1 MRDGFDRARV
11 TLERAA
17 DFLAAGLRAGA
28 PVGPNPIAGP
38 YRAKVIANG
47 LRELDRFLNLL
58 IDEAR
63 RVAGLPIFTHQRNTA
78 NKFTADDFQY
88 RHSLADYERLRA
100 LGRSRECLFHCQG
113 RVLRGDRADAE
124 RMTAGWPEI
133 PGTVTPLRRF
143 ALGSEM
149 SVSQQDLADVAVFYR
164 RLGEEI
170 SAGVGMHQADI

>member
-1 MRDGFDRARV
+1 MHDALDRARV
-11 TLERAA
+11 TLDRAA
-17 DFLAAGLRAGA
+17 DFLAAGLRANA
-28 PVGPNPIAGP
+28 PAGPSPIAGP

-63 RVAGLPIFTHQRNTA
+63 RVAGLPVFPDQRNTA
-78 NKFTADDFQY
+78 NKFTADDFQ
-88 RHSLADYERLRA
+88 RQHSLADYERLRA

-124 RMTAGWPEI
+124 RMTAGWPET

-149 SVSQQDLADVAVFYR
+149 SVSQQDLADVAAFYR

-170 SAGVGMHQADI
+170 SAGVGMHQAEI